1 MHEHI
6 NCRVSEFR
14 HRPDAHQHVSSAGR
28 NLPRDWAADTAKRQS
43 RPRLGVLQ
51 MSEIGDKANFWF
63 AVIVIVTLL
72 TDSIEGL
79 L

>member
-1 MHEHI
+1 MH
-6 NCRVSEFR
+6 
-14 HRPDAHQHVSSAGR
+14 DADRDLPELGDWSYPLSNVPSTGQH
-28 NLPRDWAADTAKRQS
+28 LPCAESADTAQRQG
-43 RPRLGVLQ
+43 RKGLGVLQ